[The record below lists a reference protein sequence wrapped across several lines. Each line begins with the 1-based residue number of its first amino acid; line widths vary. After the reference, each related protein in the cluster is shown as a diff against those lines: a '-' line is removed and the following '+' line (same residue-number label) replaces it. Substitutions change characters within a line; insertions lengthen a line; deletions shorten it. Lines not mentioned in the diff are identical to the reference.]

1 MKKYIVMSKIC
12 NVITGCWIVGI
23 FLLALVGMKNEE
35 LGLSLIELY
44 ENMVGHPYGGTIT
57 MFYDKLSMIAFVVTL
72 IALIISAVLY
82 GLRHRWLKLY
92 ALKTALNT
100 AKQSK
105 SLAKQAPA
113 VVETTSSK
121 KPEQK
126 PAKEEKVKEKKQEQP
141 QEPAPAPKSA
151 NNPPKP
157 SGSSNVQA
165 LNNLL
170 KNLR

>member
-23 FLLALVGMKNEE
+23 FLLALVGMRNEE

-44 ENMVGHPYGGTIT
+44 ENMAGHPYGGTIT
-57 MFYDKLSMIAFVVTL
+57 MFYDKLSMIAFIVTL

-82 GLRHRWLKLY
+82 GLRHRWLKRY

-113 VVETTSSK
+113 VVETAAK
-121 KPEQK
+121 KQEQK
-126 PAKEEKVKEKKQEQP
+126 PVKEEKVKEKKQEQP
-141 QEPAPAPKSA
+141 QEPAPAPKPE
-151 NNPPKP
+151 NNQPKP
-157 SGSSNVQA
+157 SGTSNVQA

-170 KNLR
+170 RNLR

>member
-23 FLLALVGMKNEE
+23 FLLALIGMRNEE
-35 LGLSLIELY
+35 LGISLIELY
-44 ENMVGHPYGGTIT
+44 ENMVGHPYGGTLT

-72 IALIISAVLY
+72 IALIVSAILY

-100 AKQSK
+100 TKHSK

-113 VVETTSSK
+113 VVETVAK
-121 KPEQK
+121 KQEQK
-126 PAKEEKVKEKKQEQP
+126 PVKEEKVKEKKQEQP
-141 QEPAPAPKSA
+141 KEPTPAPKAES
-151 NNPPKP
+151 NQPK
-157 SGSSNVQA
+157 SNGASNVQA

-170 KNLR
+170 RNLR